1 MKMNMMKKKILV
13 AITTSLL
20 FTGCSTDE
28 ILPNLCFNG
37 DETYMCGIMCNEDN
51 SICID
56 LDNPKLDIE
65 RELDPIYHEPPTPE
79 TCAPDP
85 SNEWIV
91 SCEKVA

>member
-20 FTGCSTDE
+20 FTGCSTVE
-28 ILPNLCFNG
+28 ILPNLCFDG
-37 DETYMCGIMCNEDN
+37 EETYMCGIMCNEDN

-56 LDNPKLDIE
+56 LDNPQLDIE
-65 RELDPIYHEPPTPE
+65 KDLDPIYDEAPMPE
-79 TCAPDP
+79 NCEPDP
-85 SNEWIV
+85 SNNWVI